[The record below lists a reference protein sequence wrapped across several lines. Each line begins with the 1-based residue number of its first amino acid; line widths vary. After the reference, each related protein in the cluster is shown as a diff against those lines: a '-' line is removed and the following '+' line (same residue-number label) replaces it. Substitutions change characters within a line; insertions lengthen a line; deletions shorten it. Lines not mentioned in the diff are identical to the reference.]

1 MTQFS
6 PENKVKVR
14 LTVLGHHAYK
24 HYCEHSLTPALSL
37 RRRHQWVTLTYAQ
50 LITIFGEQPRP
61 DGREI
66 FINHEIL
73 PDDGTD

>member
-1 MTQFS
+1 MTQFT
-6 PENKVKVR
+6 PESKVKVR
-14 LTVLGHHAYK
+14 LTPLGHNEYK
-24 HYCEHSLTPALSL
+24 HYCEHSLSPPLPL
-37 RRRHQWVTLTYAQ
+37 RRRHQWVTLSYQQ

-73 PDDGTD
+73 SDDGTD